1 MGRVWQTIRSFI
13 LWEYARGSWQ
23 YDVMVTLIVLFVL
36 FSPYWINFNDKPV
49 ERAPHPSE
57 VTVRPDGQGGFVYRV
72 EAAAVPHGDAKAVEA
87 GLLRVIEPMAGEVTI
102 VRYVPVRDASGK
114 VTAYDAWVQRQ

>member
-1 MGRVWQTIRSFI
+1 MSRVWRTIRSFI

-23 YDVMVTLIVLFVL
+23 YDVMVTLIVLFVFL
-36 FSPYWINFNDKPV
+36 SPFWINFNDKPV

-72 EAAAVPHGDAKAVEA
+72 DASAVPEGDEKAVEA
-87 GLLRVIEPMAGEVTI
+87 GLRRVIEPMAGEVTI
-102 VRYVPVRDASGK
+102 VRHAPVKDATGK
-114 VTAYDAWVQRQ
+114 VTAHDVWVQRE